1 MSVLTDSAQA
11 TALPDRSA
19 FRIPGQAL
27 VALALAL
34 AYFLPETIKT
44 YPRSLVLPFSS
55 WLQAGMM
62 WLTQDDPQIAGLPSI
77 KEITR
82 AVASGLDWVLDAVKG
97 VLGSGFRFTPGDGA
111 PDIQP
116 LPWFVIAAILMIL
129 AGRFGGRRLVITTV
143 VALGFILITGNW
155 NSSMVTLASV
165 LVGSFISIALGLL
178 AGIAAYRVKWFATV
192 LSPVLDLMQTVPV
205 FAYLVPVLMLL
216 GFGPAA
222 ALAATVIY
230 AIPPMIRNTVIGLGR
245 VAPEISEFG
254 SITGCTPRQLLWW
267 VQVPSALPAIMV
279 GVNQVVMMTLN
290 MVIIASMIGAG
301 GLGFDVLTA
310 LRRLDIG
317 TGLETGLAIVA
328 LAILLDRFSQ
338 AFVARSGAQH
348 HQDDVSFFRKQSVP
362 LAIAGVTLLGI
373 FLSTLVPSIAAYPA
387 EWVFTAQQPLN
398 DFARW
403 VTFNLSGPLSA
414 IKTWILLYLMMPV
427 RIFVLGLPWF
437 ALPLLAGVA
446 AWRLSGPL
454 LAVSLAAMLSLIFV
468 AGLQEPA
475 LMTVYLCGLGTA
487 LSLLIGIPLGVLGAL
502 NERAHRILGYV
513 CDTLQTLPTF
523 VYLIPVVM
531 LFRVGDFSA
540 LIAIVAFAVV
550 PAIRYTDF
558 GIRHVRA
565 HFVEAAAMSGCTPM
579 QTLLRVQMP
588 LAAPEVLLGVGQTV
602 VMALSMLV
610 ITALV
615 GTRDLGQE
623 TYIALTKADAGRGI
637 VAGLA
642 IAFLAI
648 ATERLIGAWRERLT
662 NRRSR

>member
-1 MSVLTDSAQA
+1 MSVLPDSA
-11 TALPDRSA
+11 SA
-19 FRIPGQAL
+19 PASGGRLHLRIPGPLL
-27 VALALAL
+27 VAFALAV
-34 AYFLPETIKT
+34 AFLLPDSVKT
-44 YPRSLVLPFSS
+44 YPRALIVPFSS
-55 WLQAGMM
+55 WLQTAMM

-77 KEITR
+77 KEVTR
-82 AVASGLDWVLDAVKG
+82 AIASALDWILNAVKG
-97 VLGSGFRFTPGDGA
+97 VIGSGFRFTPGDGA

-116 LPWFVIAAILMIL
+116 LPWFAIVAILMIL
-129 AGRFGGRRLVITTV
+129 AHRLGGRRLTLTTL
-143 VALGFILITGNW
+143 VALAFILITGNW

-165 LVGSFISIALGLL
+165 LVGSVISIALGLL
-178 AGIAAYRVKWFATV
+178 VGIVAYRIKWFATV
-192 LSPVLDLMQTVPV
+192 LAPILDLMQTVPV

-222 ALAATVIY
+222 ALAATMIY
-230 AIPPMIRNTVIGLGR
+230 AVPPMIRNTVLGLRR

-254 SITGCTPRQLLWW
+254 SIAGCTERQLLWW
-267 VQVPSALPAIMV
+267 IMVPSALPAIMV

-338 AFVARSGAQH
+338 AFVDRARAEYH
-348 HQDDVSFFRKQSVP
+348 HDDAPFFKRQAVP
-362 LAIAGVTLLGI
+362 MAIAVVAILGFGITL
-373 FLSTLVPSIAAYPA
+373 LVPSAAQYPS
-387 EWVFTAQQPLN
+387 EWVFTAKQPLN
-398 DFARW
+398 EFARW
-403 VTFNLSGPLSA
+403 LTFTLSGPLDA
-414 IKTWILLYLMMPV
+414 MKTGILLYVMVPV

-454 LAVSLAAMLSLIFV
+454 LGVTLTILLGLIFV
-468 AGLQEPA
+468 AGLQQPA

-487 LSLLIGIPLGVLGAL
+487 ISLAIGIPLGVLGAL
-502 NERAHRILGYV
+502 SERAHRTLGYV

-531 LFRVGDFSA
+531 LFKVGDFSA

-558 GIRHVRA
+558 GIRHVRE
-565 HFVEAAAMSGCTPM
+565 HFIEAAVMSGCTPM

-588 LAAPEVLLGVGQTV
+588 LAVPEVLLGVGQTV

-637 VAGLA
+637 AAGLA

-648 ATERLIGAWRERLT
+648 ATERLIGAWRDRLSLK
-662 NRRSR
+662 REL